1 MKAMT
6 KTMKNSDTPEI
17 ARRWRDPA
25 GTPGEV
31 FVVAHRGAFL
41 LDNNICLA
49 ENSIPAFNRASSLGC
64 DMVEV
69 DVHFTSDGTA
79 VVLHDAT
86 LERTTTGS
94 GAVASRKFDDIREMK
109 LVHPSTR
116 AAFECSVPTLE
127 EVFLALGD
135 TLMINVEIKTDIS
148 DIPKIAAIA
157 AKAGVSQQLTVKS
170 NGDDA
175 AHLAK
180 VADIIAGTNYSVD
193 FIPVLVDSR
202 DTIETMEQACSLFD
216 LSCIE
221 CIVDYPF
228 GEGGYNLVERLAY
241 TADGGPL
248 FSIAARRI
256 AQENNLRQFI
266 NTLFVNPLAGPHQW
280 NGGRDCQLARLN
292 PDSVYGFWIAHGA
305 SVIQSD
311 EPEYLLN
318 WLRQSGFRTDGG
330 N

>member
-1 MKAMT
+1 M
-6 KTMKNSDTPEI
+6 
-17 ARRWRDPA
+17 
-25 GTPGEV
+25 
-31 FVVAHRGAFL
+31 
-41 LDNNICLA
+41 
-49 ENSIPAFNRASSLGC
+49 
-64 DMVEV
+64 
-69 DVHFTSDGTA
+69 
-79 VVLHDAT
+79 
-86 LERTTTGS
+86 
-94 GAVASRKFDDIREMK
+94 
-109 LVHPSTR
+109 
-116 AAFECSVPTLE
+116 
-127 EVFLALGD
+127 
-135 TLMINVEIKTDIS
+135 
-148 DIPKIAAIA
+148 
-157 AKAGVSQQLTVKS
+157 KS